1 MSRIK
6 NSMIEYSTLLLKR
19 GRKSDRGSG
28 GNLRKTKHFHVL
40 AVRFEDAGERI
51 IDGTRSWGT

>member
-51 IDGTRSWGT
+51 IDGTRS